1 MDGLCKHCPKL
12 KYLYMSQVGT
22 IERVSV
28 KDLKS
33 LGYKDKFQH
42 LESIRIYYHGVG
54 LTERTR
60 HRVKYIKDYLI
71 SKCPKI
77 NGIVTDLST
86 GPVIDIYPDPEDD
99 LNSISICSASY
110 VNFYLKD
117 SYLVEEK
124 VTLRNQDDDDDEK
137 LKTKF
142 MEARSMI

>member
-1 MDGLCKHCPKL
+1 MNGLCKHCPQL
-12 KYLYMSQVGT
+12 KYLYMSQIAGA
-22 IERVSV
+22 IDRVTV
-28 KDLKS
+28 KDLRS
-33 LGYKDKFQH
+33 LDYKDKFQH

-86 GPVIDIYPDPEDD
+86 GRVINEYPEAY

-117 SYLVEEK
+117 SCLVEEK
-124 VTLRNQDDDDDEK
+124 VTLRNQDDDDEK

>member
-28 KDLKS
+28 IDLKS
-33 LGYKDKFQH
+33 LGHKDKFQH

-54 LTERTR
+54 LSESTR
-60 HRVKYIKDYLI
+60 HQVKYIKDYLI

-77 NGIVTDLST
+77 NGIVTDMST
-86 GPVIDIYPDPEDD
+86 GRVINVYPEND
-99 LNSISICSASY
+99 LNSLSICSASY

-117 SYLVEEK
+117 SCLVEEK
-124 VTLRNQDDDDDEK
+124 VTLRNQDDDDEK

>member
-54 LTERTR
+54 LTESTR
-60 HRVKYIKDYLI
+60 HQVKYIKDYLI

-77 NGIVTDLST
+77 NGIVTDLSP
-86 GPVIDIYPDPEDD
+86 GRVINEYPENDFH
-99 LNSISICSASY
+99 SISICSASY

-124 VTLRNQDDDDDEK
+124 VTLRNQDDDDEK